1 MKKYVILFLMGA
13 MFFCVESVHRI
24 RQTNPW
30 KDMAIKT
37 YEQLKSIFIKD
48 MYDVSG
54 KVIPFKEYE
63 LLGNNFIK
71 QAEDS
76 NLASIRYCEEHPQ
89 KQLAHLFLQNI
100 ISYAVGD
107 FNNQL
112 GYTSMKPSDAALKAL
127 LEDIQEKVKEKFNV
141 DSELVVL
148 VQLIQSANKA
158 YYKTFPWYTRLVIRL
173 FK

>member
-1 MKKYVILFLMGA
+1 MLFLIGA
-13 MFFCVESVHRI
+13 MFFGIESGHRI
-24 RQTNPW
+24 IQTNPW
-30 KDMAIKT
+30 NDIDIKT
-37 YEQLKSIFIKD
+37 YEQLKSVFIKD
-48 MYDVSG
+48 MYNASG
-54 KVIPFKEYE
+54 KVIPLKEYE

-100 ISYAVGD
+100 ISYTVDD

-112 GYTSMKPSDAALKAL
+112 GYTRRKPNDTALKTL
-127 LEDIQEKVKEKFNV
+127 LEDIQGKVKEKFDV
-141 DSELVVL
+141 DAELVVL

-158 YYKTFPWYTRLVIRL
+158 YYKTFPWYKRLAIRL